1 MRQFIRRCTGAMLLP
16 LVGGMLAVAG
26 QGVAV
31 AATPAGAVGCPSGP
45 ARVACVDLTHQTL
58 WVESRGKTTWGPVKI
73 KSGAKGTPTRTGLWH
88 VYRRNRYFVS
98 SLTGA
103 SMPYSQFFDGG
114 IALHAMTTPM
124 RSLGCV
130 EMSIPDAASL
140 WRVTHVGDPVFVFGH
155 KH

>member
-1 MRQFIRRCTGAMLLP
+1 
-16 LVGGMLAVAG
+16 MLAVAG
-26 QGVAV
+26 QGVAGAATKPV
-31 AATPAGAVGCPSGP
+31 AAGCPTGP
-45 ARVACVDLTHQTL
+45 ARIACVDLTHQL
-58 WVESRGKTTWGPVKI
+58 MWVESHGKTTWGPVQV
-73 KSGAKGTPTRTGLWH
+73 KSGAKGTPTRPGLWH
-88 VYRRNRYFVS
+88 IYRRNRYFTS

-114 IALHAMTTPM
+114 IALHAMTTTM

-130 EMSIPDAASL
+130 ELSIPDAAAL